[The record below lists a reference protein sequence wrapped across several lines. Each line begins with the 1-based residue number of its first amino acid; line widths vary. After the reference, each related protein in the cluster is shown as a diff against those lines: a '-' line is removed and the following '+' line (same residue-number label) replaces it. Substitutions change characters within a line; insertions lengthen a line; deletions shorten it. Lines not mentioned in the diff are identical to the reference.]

1 MSVVFP
7 RTQEAEAGGSRVQG
21 HTDSKTPSQRKKHKI
36 HIRKEKKK
44 RFKINY
50 LNFLLKKLEKDGQ
63 I

>member
-44 RFKINY
+44 V
-50 LNFLLKKLEKDGQ
+50 
-63 I
+63 